1 MADIDYVQ
9 LQQHYGGRYIARR
22 DTEVI
27 ANAATYDEL
36 SDQLEGMAVVW
47 QQLVIE
53 YVEPVSSVRVY

>member
-36 SDQLEGMAVVW
+36 SDQLEGMAVVR